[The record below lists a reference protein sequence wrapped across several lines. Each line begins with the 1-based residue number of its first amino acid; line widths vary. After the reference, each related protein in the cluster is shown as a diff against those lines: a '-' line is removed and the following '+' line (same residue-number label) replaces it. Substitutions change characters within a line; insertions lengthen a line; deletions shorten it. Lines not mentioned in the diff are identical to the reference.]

1 MATTATEAA
10 TVVATAAEAAAIPA
24 TVAAATAKAATA
36 TVLARLIEAQ
46 GHERVDHLV
55 KQGQELLGVLLGE
68 AGDEVLALALGSL
81 GALDGVVLG
90 EDDHLAH
97 VGLLRLDSAHEVLLL
112 GIGQHGVELAQAH
125 AQEVGHLLLLHLG
138 LELQELEG
146 AHERARLALVLLGGA
161 LEGDA
166 ATEQQVLGAL
176 HLRDELL
183 VDALLLLG
191 VIGIGIARSLGVL
204 LVLGD
209 HVIVNGRLLGDLL
222 AALLVLDARLVNRL
236 VVLELR
242 HCVSFLRLLAPTW
255 ALPRHRAGFSNSDH
269 PCHSSR
275 PFRAPGTSGSV

>member
-1 MATTATEAA
+1 MAATATEATTA
-10 TVVATAAEAAAIPA
+10 VATATEAAAIPA
-24 TVAAATAKAATA
+24 TVTAATAKAATA
-36 TVLARLIEAQ
+36 TILARLIEAQ

-90 EDDHLAH
+90 EDDDLAH
-97 VGLLRLDSAHEVLLL
+97 VGLLGLDAAHEVLLL
-112 GIGQHGVELAQAH
+112 GIGQHGVKLAQAH
-125 AQEVGHLLLLHLG
+125 AQQVGHLLLLHLG

-176 HLRDELL
+176 HLCDELL

-191 VIGIGIARSLGVL
+191 VIGIGIARGLVVSLGVL
-204 LVLGD
+204 LVLGG
-209 HVIVNGRLLGDLL
+209 HVVVNGRLLGDLL
-222 AALLVLDARLVNRL
+222 VPDARLVNRL

-242 HCVSFLRLLAPTW
+242 HCVSFLRLPAPTW
-255 ALPRHRAGFSNSDH
+255 TLPRHRAGFSNSDH